1 MRPIVLTISLALDVF
16 LNLMLRFVILRSIV
30 RDLKG
35 SVINNN
41 DGNNNNNDNNDNTNN
56 NNDDDDDD
64 DDDDN
69 NLLISS
75 SAHLYMTRL

>member
-30 RDLKG
+30 QDLEG

-41 DGNNNNNDNNDNTNN
+41 DGNNIIIIIMIIIIIIMMMMMVMMMMIITIYSF
-56 NNDDDDDD
+56 
-64 DDDDN
+64 
-69 NLLISS
+69 LVALIF
-75 SAHLYMTRL
+75 T

>member
-1 MRPIVLTISLALDVF
+1 MRPIVLTISFALDVF

-41 DGNNNNNDNNDNTNN
+41 DGNNNYNNNDNNNN
-56 NNDDDDDD
+56 NNNDDD